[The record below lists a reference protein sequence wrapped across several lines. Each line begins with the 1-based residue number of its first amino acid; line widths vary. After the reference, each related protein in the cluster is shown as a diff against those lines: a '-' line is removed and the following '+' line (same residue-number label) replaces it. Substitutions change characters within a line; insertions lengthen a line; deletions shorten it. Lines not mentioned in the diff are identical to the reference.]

1 MCERDAQPGCAGCC
15 RSGCRQS
22 GVGLSGFGVNSKSPP
37 WTQPVL
43 PPVMGHSPTLGS
55 LRGSVL
61 RRGALVLAKNQA
73 LSCLQPFTLK
83 LSLTSRNGDPHV
95 TFLPCFLA
103 KPNAGELRS
112 ELSFLARSW
121 DLVLATLPS
130 NRFQAEQQCW
140 GFLACLHFTSVGAH
154 LGISP
159 SHFRGSREHKR
170 GHRP

>member
-1 MCERDAQPGCAGCC
+1 M
-15 RSGCRQS
+15 
-22 GVGLSGFGVNSKSPP
+22 
-37 WTQPVL
+37 
-43 PPVMGHSPTLGS
+43 
-55 LRGSVL
+55 
-61 RRGALVLAKNQA
+61 LAKNQA

-130 NRFQAEQQCW
+130 NRF
-140 GFLACLHFTSVGAH
+140 
-154 LGISP
+154 
-159 SHFRGSREHKR
+159 
-170 GHRP
+170 